1 MSPPSTMVP
10 GHAASSEGGPIA
22 SLVLPMHGRGLLGR
36 DCPPEH
42 SELLTGFTKLSHVVV
57 SFTIAAMSSK
67 KVCSYVCRAL
77 VYEYRRWV

>member
-10 GHAASSEGGPIA
+10 IHAVSSEGGPRA

-36 DCPPEH
+36 DCPPEQ
-42 SELLTGFTKLSHVVV
+42 SELLVGFTKLPHVVV

-67 KVCSYVCRAL
+67 KVCSYVHHAL